1 MKTMKVSEG
10 ARVMMLVAGSLLVV
24 PTVVGGEV
32 TQRLRNAMVA
42 LQGEGERTPDVV
54 VVQQR
59 HERVRQ
65 DAMWTLE
72 NQAKY
77 PKEYCQAQLDELA
90 KYAKQLDVLA
100 HKCAV
105 AKVRTERLLA
115 DDKGILNQLGR
126 FLDEAKRLY
135 RKADAESAWPAK
147 LRGVRFSKKSM
158 QTKILEAAQKIETL
172 KARLEQRERLSLKIA
187 SRQERIAQEQQ
198 NVVRIRELVRRTLT
212 DLELSAVVE
221 ADQGIADAV
230 RAIGDSLQALNFGGE
245 ENLSV
250 EELIR
255 VETDDSRQAA
265 FDAIMAQ

>member
-1 MKTMKVSEG
+1 MKTMTVNEG
-10 ARVMMLVAGSLLVV
+10 ARLMLLVASGLLVV
-24 PTVVGGEV
+24 PAATAGEV
-32 TQRLRNAMVA
+32 TQRLADAMCA
-42 LQGEGERTPDVV
+42 LRGGDTATPDVV
-54 VVQQR
+54 AAQQR
-59 HERVRQ
+59 NERERQ
-65 DAMWTLE
+65 DSMWTLE
-72 NQAKY
+72 NQALY
-77 PKEYCQAQLDELA
+77 PKEYCQAQLAELA
-90 KYAKQLDVLA
+90 KYAKQLDVLV

-105 AKVRTERLLA
+105 AKVRTERLMA
-115 DDKGILNQLGR
+115 DDKGMLNQLGC
-126 FLDEAKRLY
+126 FLDEAKGLY

-158 QTKILEAAQKIETL
+158 QTKILEAVQKIETL

-198 NVVRIRELVRRTLT
+198 NVVRIRELVRRTLA